1 MGRTWSWLLA
11 VIVVAIGLPST
22 SHAQAAQADPA
33 AASRG
38 RHVYDSRQCRG
49 CHDFGRQQSTGPD
62 LVGVTD
68 RRSPE
73 WLRAWLKDPSRP
85 EDPTARALR
94 AQYGLQMPNFD
105 LTDQQIND
113 LIAFMAEQTQLHA
126 KK

>member
-1 MGRTWSWLLA
+1 MRRTASLLLTV
-11 VIVVAIGLPST
+11 VITATAAAS
-22 SHAQAAQADPA
+22 SAHAQAAKIDPL

-38 RHVYDSRQCRG
+38 RRVWNDRQCRG

-62 LVGVTD
+62 LAGVTD

-85 EDPTARALR
+85 DDPTARSLR
-94 AQYGLQMPNFD
+94 AQYGLQMPNFN
-105 LTDQQIND
+105 LNDQQIDD
-113 LIAFMAEQTQLHA
+113 LIAYMAEQSQQHA